1 MYEDEHAEDYDL
13 NNLINVSTSLRDLVK
28 ESSDNDNLHKEV
40 FTLGRINTRSQ
51 TRVSRYFTHAKVE
64 ADLEEARANKEI

>member
-1 MYEDEHAEDYDL
+1 LYEDEHAEDYDL

-40 FTLGRINTRSQ
+40 FTLGRINTR
-51 TRVSRYFTHAKVE
+51 
-64 ADLEEARANKEI
+64 L